1 MPRFLQCGGRLIPGP
16 ALPHGATGTVIPAQD
31 SVFAAANVGAFIKAR
46 GGQGLFVV
54 GPFSGQLLGS
64 AASVQLAKP
73 DGTVVAST

>member
-1 MPRFLQCGGRLIPGP
+1 M
-16 ALPHGATGTVIPAQD
+16 
-31 SVFAAANVGAFIKAR
+31 FAAANVGAFIKAR